1 MTSRELEEY
10 RSLRD
15 TIRERGTAR
24 HWIVVAG
31 FGLWAALT
39 LAIVAL
45 ASPPVATL
53 LPLLVL
59 VAVFEVIFAIHT
71 GVERVGRYVQV
82 YFESTEESARRE
94 HVAMA
99 YGRAFGGGGIDAL
112 SPGLLDRDAAG
123 LRARHT
129 VRPMAIDWVV
139 VGAVHGLFI
148 VRVWSAGSR
157 RTPTRDRLGAL
168 REAEGGPAT
177 SGSGGNQDGLA
188 HSVNGVDQ
196 PEFC

>member
-1 MTSRELEEY
+1 M
-10 RSLRD
+10 
-15 TIRERGTAR
+15 
-24 HWIVVAG
+24 
-31 FGLWAALT
+31 
-39 LAIVAL
+39 
-45 ASPPVATL
+45 
-53 LPLLVL
+53 L

-82 YFESTEESARRE
+82 YFESTEESARWE

-112 SPGLLDRDAAG
+112 FTPVFWTATLLNFVPAMLSG
-123 LRARHT
+123 
-129 VRPMAIDWVV
+129 PMAIRLGGGWRRAW
-139 VGAVHGLFI
+139 AVHREGV
-148 VRVWSAGSR
+148 VRQDPGG
-157 RTPTRDRLGAL
+157 TPTRDRPGAL

-196 PEFC
+196 PQFC